1 MRPTRLK
8 RPRAKS
14 LSFLI
19 ATTAMIG
26 FAFFVSVPALAQ
38 SPRPAENE
46 VVTHHVTLSDKITV
60 DIEIDIDVEI
70 KEARLWVR
78 PHGNDT
84 IASYRYVEFEPVRN
98 NGLKASG
105 EIDLQTPSY
114 FPPGTIFDVRFEFIS
129 VENDIYTS
137 KTYHLEHLGTAHDW
151 QRVSDDLLEIVYYGL
166 NRRSIEN
173 LHSQVASRLPE
184 ISSALGVTDSPQ
196 YRAVIFPNLRE
207 LTIHGPR
214 ISQAATDGTYFGG
227 FAYDTYNLTI
237 MSSPSAEILVHE
249 LTHLMFARKFTSPYA
264 TAAPGWLN
272 EGNAS
277 FWETGD
283 RRKPSRDFA
292 SFARSGNVSEFA
304 KMDSVPGLRPDIHRF
319 YIQSADFVG
328 FLLENHGRD
337 SVGKLLDEL
346 NAGKEIDEAMQTV
359 FGGNLTQI
367 ENEWRRDWRLT
378 PVGSSIETI
387 IDIQTD
393 LPPTIPGLPTITTG
407 TLDAELTRTDQ
418 EIDDIATPQPEPIA
432 RATSAPISSEPQP
445 QSTIAPE
452 QPPVATPIPTPSS
465 VYFTGGPDDE
475 WPTVKPSAIIVFA
488 LIGLGIMALTYRRF
502 KT

>member
-19 ATTAMIG
+19 ATTALIG

-46 VVTHHVTLSDKITV
+46 VVTHQVTLSDKITV

-78 PHGNDT
+78 PRGNDT

-105 EIDLQTPSY
+105 EIDLQSPSY
-114 FPPGTIFDVRFEFIS
+114 FPPGTTFDVRFEFVS

-137 KTYHLEHLGTAHDW
+137 NTYHLEHLGTDHDW
-151 QRVSDDLLEIVYYGL
+151 QRVSDDILEIVYYGL
-166 NRRSIEN
+166 NRRLIEN

-184 ISSALGVTDSPQ
+184 INSALGVTDSPQ

-249 LTHLMFARKFTSPYA
+249 MTHLIFARKFTSPYA

-272 EGNAS
+272 EGNSS

-292 SFARSGNVSEFA
+292 SFVRSGNVSEFA

-319 YIQSADFVG
+319 YTQSADFVG
-328 FLLENHGRD
+328 FLLENYGRD

-346 NAGKEIDEAMQTV
+346 NTGKEIDEAMQTV
-359 FGGNLTQI
+359 FDGNLTQI
-367 ENEWRRDWRLT
+367 ENEWRREWQLP

-387 IDIQTD
+387 INIQSD

-407 TLDAELTRTDQ
+407 TLNIERERTDRQ
-418 EIDDIATPQPEPIA
+418 IDDDATPQPQ
-432 RATSAPISSEPQP
+432 T
-445 QSTIAPE
+445 TVAPE
-452 QPPVATPIPTPSS
+452 QPPVATLIPTPSS

-488 LIGLGIMALTYRRF
+488 LIGLGIMALMYRRF